1 MTHPIDRRA
10 PALLGLLLLTP
21 PVAAQSLGEAAARE
35 RQRRESA
42 VAAPSRVLTNDD
54 LEKYAERPVHDGAAA
69 PTLEPSEPAPNALR
83 QGTHWRRLA
92 SAETYL
98 KQCESRSIAARHRWM
113 AAVEAQDR
121 REVDEARRAVMAADQ
136 ALDRARLYRDEA
148 EKAARRAGVLE
159 PVD

>member
-1 MTHPIDRRA
+1 VTHPIDRRA
-10 PALLGLLLLTP
+10 PALLGLLLLAP

-42 VAAPSRVLTNDD
+42 VAAPSKVLTNDD
-54 LEKYAERPVHDGAAA
+54 LEKHSEHPVPEGAAA
-69 PTLEPSEPAPNALR
+69 PTLEPSEPAANPLR

-98 KQCESRSIAARHRWM
+98 KQCESRSIAARQRWM

-121 REVDEARRAVMAADQ
+121 RQVEEARRAVMAADQ
-136 ALDRARLYRDEA
+136 ALERARSYRDEA
-148 EKAARRAGVLE
+148 EKAARRAGGLA
-159 PVD
+159 PVE